1 MRITTLGFFLATILN
16 GQLYKDP
23 LLPESRTVHGIVVDQ
38 NGTPVREAEIGH
50 AATRI
55 VPGSSAKANTDA
67 QGRFQVTTNAP
78 LIVLRKPGYASAFVR
93 TRDTASGD
101 EQKLVLK
108 PIKRTLPRCSQTGKY
123 ETVEGWGASFR
134 FSPMPQIR
142 VSKQGRDIDYG
153 IRGYYVETSKGKKGI
168 SHGSGPMWSF
178 GAPLD
183 SDVWKSVTFE
193 EDSFEVDGS
202 RILDSKGQWA
212 DGTLWRTIGRFG
224 ETASYSQVDEETAKV
239 LNRFIDGVCISPL
252 KGPGQ

>member
-1 MRITTLGFFLATILN
+1 
-16 GQLYKDP
+16 
-23 LLPESRTVHGIVVDQ
+23 
-38 NGTPVREAEIGH
+38 
-50 AATRI
+50 
-55 VPGSSAKANTDA
+55 
-67 QGRFQVTTNAP
+67 
-78 LIVLRKPGYASAFVR
+78 
-93 TRDTASGD
+93 
-101 EQKLVLK
+101 
-108 PIKRTLPRCSQTGKY
+108 
-123 ETVEGWGASFR
+123 
-134 FSPMPQIR
+134 MPQIR